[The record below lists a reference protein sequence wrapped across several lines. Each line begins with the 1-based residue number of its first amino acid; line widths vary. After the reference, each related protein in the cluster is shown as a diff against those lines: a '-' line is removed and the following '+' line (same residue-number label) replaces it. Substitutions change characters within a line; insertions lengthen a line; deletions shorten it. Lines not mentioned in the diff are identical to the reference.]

1 MTDNMDEI
9 VMKLLHYFIT
19 EKGYS
24 PVVLHG
30 AKNEIWLENL
40 TNDFGIV
47 RIVTDNIYN
56 DEQFNYDVFKTT
68 KIARKIK
75 QKTFTFRLNILSI
88 YLNIGENV
96 NMENYYHLPKMEC
109 INIKEINDL
118 DKFEV
123 IKDNFSDITKNTD
136 FKEEGMDLFIK
147 LTGEIASTN
156 EENNIKAEKIFR
168 VKTPII
174 TYSLVIINVL
184 VFLSMYIFGNGST
197 DINTLVNFGAIYSP
211 LIKAGEYYRLLFAG
225 FIHIGVIHLFVNM
238 YSLLAIGTRLES
250 LIGKWKF
257 LIVYLVSLII
267 GNLMS
272 MLFIGNSISAGASG
286 ALFGLFGALLYF
298 GYHYRVYLGSMMASQ
313 VIPILIINFSLSFF
327 LSGIDLAAHIGG
339 FVAGLLTLWAL
350 GVEYKSNRSDKIN
363 GLILLLM
370 FVIFLILLAF
380 NIIK

>member
-1 MTDNMDEI
+1 MTDNMDEM

-30 AKNEIWLENL
+30 AKNEIWLENF

-47 RIVTDNIYN
+47 RIVTDSIYN
-56 DEQFNYDVFKTT
+56 DEQFNYDIFKTN
-68 KIARKIK
+68 KIAQKIK

-257 LIVYLVSLII
+257 LIVYLVSLIV

-313 VIPILIINFSLSFF
+313 IIPILLINFSLPFF
-327 LSGIDLAAHIGG
+327 LSGIDLAAHVGG
-339 FVAGLLTLWAL
+339 FAAGLLTLWAL
-350 GVEYKSNRSDKIN
+350 GVEYKSNKSDKIN

-370 FVIFLILLAF
+370 FVIFLVVLAF
-380 NIIK
+380 NIVK

>member
-1 MTDNMDEI
+1 MTDNMDEM

-30 AKNEIWLENL
+30 AKNEIWLENF

-56 DEQFNYDVFKTT
+56 DEQFNYDIFKTN
-68 KIARKIK
+68 KIAQKIK

-174 TYSLVIINVL
+174 TYSLVIINIL

-257 LIVYLVSLII
+257 LIVYLVSLIV

-313 VIPILIINFSLSFF
+313 IILILLINFSLPFF
-327 LSGIDLAAHIGG
+327 LSGIDLAAHVGG
-339 FVAGLLTLWAL
+339 FAAGLLTLWAL
-350 GVEYKSNRSDKIN
+350 GVEYKSNKSDKIN

-370 FVIFLILLAF
+370 FVIFLVVLAF
-380 NIIK
+380 NIVK

>member
-96 NMENYYHLPKMEC
+96 NMENHYHLPKMEC

-174 TYSLVIINVL
+174 TYSLVIINIL

-250 LIGKWKF
+250 LIGKCKF
-257 LIVYLVSLII
+257 LIVYLVSLVV

-313 VIPILIINFSLSFF
+313 VIPILIINFSLPFF

>member
-1 MTDNMDEI
+1 MTDNMDEM

-30 AKNEIWLENL
+30 AKNEIWLENF

-56 DEQFNYDVFKTT
+56 DEQFNYDIFKTN
-68 KIARKIK
+68 KIAQKIK

-123 IKDNFSDITKNTD
+123 IKDNFNDITKNTD

-225 FIHIGVIHLFVNM
+225 FIHIGIIHLFVNM

-257 LIVYLVSLII
+257 LIVYLVSLIV

-313 VIPILIINFSLSFF
+313 IIPILLINFSLPFF
-327 LSGIDLAAHIGG
+327 LSGIDLAAHVGG
-339 FVAGLLTLWAL
+339 FAAGLLTLWAL
-350 GVEYKSNRSDKIN
+350 GVEYKSNKSDKIN

-370 FVIFLILLAF
+370 FVIFLVVLAF
-380 NIIK
+380 NIVK

>member
-1 MTDNMDEI
+1 MTDNMDEM

-30 AKNEIWLENL
+30 AKNEIWLENF

-56 DEQFNYDVFKTT
+56 DEQFNYDIFKTN
-68 KIARKIK
+68 KIAHKIK

-123 IKDNFSDITKNTD
+123 IKDNFNDITKNTD

-225 FIHIGVIHLFVNM
+225 FIHIGIIHLFVNM

-257 LIVYLVSLII
+257 LIVYLVSLIV

-313 VIPILIINFSLSFF
+313 IIPILLINFSLPFF

-370 FVIFLILLAF
+370 FVIFLVVLAF
-380 NIIK
+380 NIVK

>member
-1 MTDNMDEI
+1 MTDNMDEM

-47 RIVTDNIYN
+47 RIVTDSIYN
-56 DEQFNYDVFKTT
+56 DEQFNYDVFKTN
-68 KIARKIK
+68 KIAQKIK
-75 QKTFTFRLNILSI
+75 QKTFTFHLNILSI
-88 YLNIGENV
+88 YLNIGDNV

-109 INIKEINDL
+109 IDIKEINDL

-156 EENNIKAEKIFR
+156 EENNVKAEKVFR
-168 VKTPII
+168 IKTPII
-174 TYSLVIINVL
+174 TYLLVAINVL
-184 VFLSMYIFGNGST
+184 MFLSMYIFGDGST
-197 DINTLVNFGAIYSP
+197 DINTLVNFGALYSP

-225 FIHIGVIHLFVNM
+225 FIHIGIIHLFVNM

-257 LIVYLVSLII
+257 LTIYLVSLIV

-313 VIPILIINFSLSFF
+313 IIPILIINFSLPFF

-350 GVEYKSNRSDKIN
+350 GVEYKSNKSDKIN

-370 FVIFLILLAF
+370 FVIFLVVLAF
-380 NIIK
+380 NIVK

>member
-1 MTDNMDEI
+1 
-9 VMKLLHYFIT
+9 MK
-19 EKGYS
+19 
-24 PVVLHG
+24 
-30 AKNEIWLENL
+30 
-40 TNDFGIV
+40 
-47 RIVTDNIYN
+47 
-56 DEQFNYDVFKTT
+56 
-68 KIARKIK
+68 
-75 QKTFTFRLNILSI
+75 
-88 YLNIGENV
+88 
-96 NMENYYHLPKMEC
+96 NYYMKKF
-109 INIKEINDL
+109 KEI
-118 DKFEV
+118 KIFQ
-123 IKDNFSDITKNTD
+123 KDNFSDITKNTD

-225 FIHIGVIHLFVNM
+225 FIHIGIIHLFVNM

-257 LIVYLVSLII
+257 LIVYLVSLIV

-313 VIPILIINFSLSFF
+313 IIPILLINFSLPFF

-339 FVAGLLTLWAL
+339 FAAGLLTLWAL
-350 GVEYKSNRSDKIN
+350 GVEYKSNKSDKIN

-370 FVIFLILLAF
+370 FVIFLVVLAF
-380 NIIK
+380 NIVK

>member
-1 MTDNMDEI
+1 MTDNMDEM

-56 DEQFNYDVFKTT
+56 DEQFNYDIFKTNR
-68 KIARKIK
+68 IARKIK
-75 QKTFTFRLNILSI
+75 QKTFTFHLNILSI
-88 YLNIGENV
+88 YLNIGDNV
-96 NMENYYHLPKMEC
+96 NMENYYHLPKMKC
-109 INIKEINDL
+109 IDIKEINDL
-118 DKFEV
+118 DKFDV
-123 IKDNFSDITKNTD
+123 IKNNFNDITKNTD

-156 EENNIKAEKIFR
+156 EENNVKAEKVFR
-168 VKTPII
+168 IKTPII
-174 TYSLVIINVL
+174 TYLLVAINIL

-197 DINTLVNFGAIYSP
+197 DINTLVNFGALYSP
-211 LIKAGEYYRLLFAG
+211 LIKAGEYYRLLLAG
-225 FIHIGVIHLFVNM
+225 FIHIGLIHLFVNM

-257 LIVYLVSLII
+257 LIVYLVSLVV

-298 GYHYRVYLGSMMASQ
+298 GYHYRVYLGNALRSQ
-313 VIPILIINFSLSFF
+313 IIPVILINLIIGFMITDIDNF
-327 LSGIDLAAHIGG
+327 AHIGG
-339 FVAGLLTLWAL
+339 LIG
-350 GVEYKSNRSDKIN
+350 GVFASMAVGVPEKHTNSDKAN
-363 GLILLLM
+363 GCILMLIYLT
-370 FVIFLILLAF
+370 FIIYLAF
-380 NIIK
+380 FK

>member
-109 INIKEINDL
+109 IDIKEINDL

-147 LTGEIASTN
+147 LTGDIASTN
-156 EENNIKAEKIFR
+156 EENNIKAEKVFR
-168 VKTPII
+168 IKTPII
-174 TYSLVIINVL
+174 TYSLVIINIL

-313 VIPILIINFSLSFF
+313 VIPILIINFSLPFF

-370 FVIFLILLAF
+370 FVIFLIVLAF
-380 NIIK
+380 NIVK

>member
-1 MTDNMDEI
+1 MTDNMDEM

-30 AKNEIWLENL
+30 AKNEIWLENF

-56 DEQFNYDVFKTT
+56 DEQFNYDIFKTN
-68 KIARKIK
+68 KIAQKIK

-174 TYSLVIINVL
+174 TYSLVIINIL

-257 LIVYLVSLII
+257 LIVYLVSLIV

-313 VIPILIINFSLSFF
+313 IIPILLINFSLPFF
-327 LSGIDLAAHIGG
+327 LSGIDLAAHVGG
-339 FVAGLLTLWAL
+339 FAAGLLTLWAL
-350 GVEYKSNRSDKIN
+350 GVEYKSNKSDKIN

-370 FVIFLILLAF
+370 FVIFLVVLAF
-380 NIIK
+380 NIVK

>member
-1 MTDNMDEI
+1 MTDNMDEM

-47 RIVTDNIYN
+47 RIVTDSIYN
-56 DEQFNYDVFKTT
+56 DEQFNYDVFKTN
-68 KIARKIK
+68 KIAHKIK
-75 QKTFTFRLNILSI
+75 QKTFTFHLNILSI
-88 YLNIGENV
+88 YLNIGDNV

-109 INIKEINDL
+109 IDIKEINDL
-118 DKFEV
+118 DKFGV

-156 EENNIKAEKIFR
+156 EENNVKAEKVFR
-168 VKTPII
+168 IKTPII
-174 TYSLVIINVL
+174 TYLLVAINVL

-197 DINTLVNFGAIYSP
+197 DINTLVNFGALYSP

-225 FIHIGVIHLFVNM
+225 FIHIGIIHLFVNM

-257 LIVYLVSLII
+257 LTIYLVSLIV

-313 VIPILIINFSLSFF
+313 VIPILIINFSLPFF
-327 LSGIDLAAHIGG
+327 LSGIDIAAHIGG

-350 GVEYKSNRSDKIN
+350 GVEYKSNKSDKIN

-370 FVIFLILLAF
+370 FIIFLIILAF

>member
-56 DEQFNYDVFKTT
+56 DEQFNYDIFKTT

-96 NMENYYHLPKMEC
+96 NMENHYHLPKMEC

-168 VKTPII
+168 IKTPII
-174 TYSLVIINVL
+174 TYSLVIINIL

-211 LIKAGEYYRLLFAG
+211 LIKVGEYYRLLFAG

-313 VIPILIINFSLSFF
+313 VIPILIINFSLPFF

-350 GVEYKSNRSDKIN
+350 GEEYKSNRSDKIN

>member
-1 MTDNMDEI
+1 MTDNMDEMVI
-9 VMKLLHYFIT
+9 KLLHYFIT

-30 AKNEIWLENL
+30 AKNEIWLENF

-47 RIVTDNIYN
+47 RIVTDSIYN
-56 DEQFNYDVFKTT
+56 DEQFNYDIFKTN
-68 KIARKIK
+68 KIAQKIK

-225 FIHIGVIHLFVNM
+225 FIHIGIIHLFVNM

-257 LIVYLVSLII
+257 LIVYLVSLIV

-313 VIPILIINFSLSFF
+313 IIPILIINFSLPFF

-350 GVEYKSNRSDKIN
+350 GVEYKSNKSDKIN

-370 FVIFLILLAF
+370 FVIFLVVLAF
-380 NIIK
+380 NIVK

>member
-1 MTDNMDEI
+1 MTDNMDEM

-30 AKNEIWLENL
+30 AKNEIWLENF

-56 DEQFNYDVFKTT
+56 DEQFNYDIFKTN
-68 KIARKIK
+68 KIAQKIK

-123 IKDNFSDITKNTD
+123 IKDNFNDITKNTD

-225 FIHIGVIHLFVNM
+225 FIHIGIIHLFVNM

-257 LIVYLVSLII
+257 LIVYLVSLIV

-313 VIPILIINFSLSFF
+313 IIPILLINFSLPFF

-339 FVAGLLTLWAL
+339 FAAGLLTLWAL
-350 GVEYKSNRSDKIN
+350 GVEYKSNKSDKIN

-370 FVIFLILLAF
+370 FVIFLVVLAF
-380 NIIK
+380 NIVK

>member
-56 DEQFNYDVFKTT
+56 DEQFNYDVFKTN
-68 KIARKIK
+68 KIAHKIK
-75 QKTFTFRLNILSI
+75 QKTFTFHLNILSI
-88 YLNIGENV
+88 YLNIGDNV
-96 NMENYYHLPKMEC
+96 NMEKYYHLPKMEC
-109 INIKEINDL
+109 IDIKGINDL

-156 EENNIKAEKIFR
+156 EENNVKAEKVFR
-168 VKTPII
+168 IKTPII
-174 TYSLVIINVL
+174 TYLLAAINIL

-197 DINTLVNFGAIYSP
+197 DINTLVNFGALYSP
-211 LIKAGEYYRLLFAG
+211 LIKAGEYYRLLVSG
-225 FIHIGVIHLFVNM
+225 FIHIGIIHLFVNM

-257 LIVYLVSLII
+257 LIVYLASLIV

-272 MLFIGNSISAGASG
+272 MLFIGNNISAGASG

-313 VIPILIINFSLSFF
+313 VIPILIINFSLPFF
-327 LSGIDLAAHIGG
+327 LSGIDIAAHIGG

-350 GVEYKSNRSDKIN
+350 GVEYKSNKSDKIN

-370 FVIFLILLAF
+370 FVIFLVVLAF
-380 NIIK
+380 NIVK

>member
-1 MTDNMDEI
+1 MTDNMDEM

-30 AKNEIWLENL
+30 AKNEIWLENF

-56 DEQFNYDVFKTT
+56 DEQFNYDIFKTN
-68 KIARKIK
+68 KIAQKIK

-174 TYSLVIINVL
+174 TYSLVIINIL

-225 FIHIGVIHLFVNM
+225 FIHIGIIHLFVNM

-257 LIVYLVSLII
+257 LIVYLVSLIV

-313 VIPILIINFSLSFF
+313 IIPILLINFSLPFF

-339 FVAGLLTLWAL
+339 FAAGLLTLWAL
-350 GVEYKSNRSDKIN
+350 GVEYKSNKSDKIN

-370 FVIFLILLAF
+370 FVIFLVVLAF
-380 NIIK
+380 NIVK

>member
-56 DEQFNYDVFKTT
+56 DEQFNYDIFKTT

-96 NMENYYHLPKMEC
+96 NMENHYHLPKMEC

-168 VKTPII
+168 IKTPII
-174 TYSLVIINVL
+174 TYSLVIINIL

-211 LIKAGEYYRLLFAG
+211 LIKVGEYYRLLFAG

-313 VIPILIINFSLSFF
+313 VIPILIINFSLPFF

>member
-1 MTDNMDEI
+1 MTDNMDEM

-56 DEQFNYDVFKTT
+56 DEQFNYDIFKTN
-68 KIARKIK
+68 KIAQKIK

-123 IKDNFSDITKNTD
+123 IKDNFNDITKNTD

-257 LIVYLVSLII
+257 LIVYLVSLIV

-313 VIPILIINFSLSFF
+313 IIPILIINFSLPFF

-350 GVEYKSNRSDKIN
+350 GVEYKSNKSDKIN

-370 FVIFLILLAF
+370 FVIFLVVLAF
-380 NIIK
+380 NIVK

>member
-30 AKNEIWLENL
+30 AKNEVWLENL

-47 RIVTDNIYN
+47 RIVTDSIYN
-56 DEQFNYDVFKTT
+56 DEQFNYDVFKTN
-68 KIARKIK
+68 KIAHKIK
-75 QKTFTFRLNILSI
+75 QKTFTFHLNILSI

-96 NMENYYHLPKMEC
+96 NMEKYYHLPKMEC
-109 INIKEINDL
+109 IDIKEINDL

-156 EENNIKAEKIFR
+156 EENNVKAEKVFR
-168 VKTPII
+168 IKTPII
-174 TYSLVIINVL
+174 TYLLVAINIL

-197 DINTLVNFGAIYSP
+197 DINTLVNFGALYSP
-211 LIKAGEYYRLLFAG
+211 LIKAGEYYRLLVSG
-225 FIHIGVIHLFVNM
+225 FIHIGIIHLFVNM

-257 LIVYLVSLII
+257 LTIYLASLIV

-272 MLFIGNSISAGASG
+272 MLFIGNNISAGASG

-313 VIPILIINFSLSFF
+313 VIPILIINFSLPFF
-327 LSGIDLAAHIGG
+327 LSGIDIYAHIGG
-339 FVAGLLTLWAL
+339 FVAGLLALWAL
-350 GVEYKSNRSDKIN
+350 GVEYKSKRSDKIN

-370 FVIFLILLAF
+370 FVIFLIILAF
-380 NIIK
+380 NIMK

>member
-1 MTDNMDEI
+1 MTDNMDEM

-30 AKNEIWLENL
+30 AKNEIWLENF

-56 DEQFNYDVFKTT
+56 DEQFNYDIFKTN
-68 KIARKIK
+68 KIAQKIK

-174 TYSLVIINVL
+174 TYSLVIINIL

-225 FIHIGVIHLFVNM
+225 FIHIGIIHLFVNM

-257 LIVYLVSLII
+257 LIVYLVSLIV

-313 VIPILIINFSLSFF
+313 IIPILLINFSLPFF

-339 FVAGLLTLWAL
+339 FAAGLLTLWAL
-350 GVEYKSNRSDKIN
+350 GVEYKSNKSDKIN

>member
-109 INIKEINDL
+109 IDIKEINDL

-147 LTGEIASTN
+147 LTGDIASTN
-156 EENNIKAEKIFR
+156 EENNIKAEKVFR
-168 VKTPII
+168 IKTPII
-174 TYSLVIINVL
+174 TYSLVIINIL

-313 VIPILIINFSLSFF
+313 VIPILIINFSLPFF

>member
-1 MTDNMDEI
+1 MTDNMDEM

-56 DEQFNYDVFKTT
+56 DEQFNYDIFKTN
-68 KIARKIK
+68 KIAQKIK

-225 FIHIGVIHLFVNM
+225 FIHIGIIHLFVNM

-257 LIVYLVSLII
+257 LIVYLVSLIV

-313 VIPILIINFSLSFF
+313 IIPILLINFSLPFF

-339 FVAGLLTLWAL
+339 FAAGLLTLWAL
-350 GVEYKSNRSDKIN
+350 GVEYKSNKSDKIN

-370 FVIFLILLAF
+370 FVIFLVVLAF
-380 NIIK
+380 NIVK